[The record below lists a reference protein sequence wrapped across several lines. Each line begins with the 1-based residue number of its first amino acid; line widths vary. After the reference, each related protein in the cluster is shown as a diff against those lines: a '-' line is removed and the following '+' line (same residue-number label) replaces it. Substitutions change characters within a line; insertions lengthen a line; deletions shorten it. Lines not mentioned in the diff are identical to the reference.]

1 MPGNGERSGCDPG
14 TLIPDHPRT
23 HSLLYDRFAFFDEGR
38 RKVVYLHDD
47 EIHENCEHGHTH
59 RSKIC
64 LTHEFTKVAAP
75 EEDCSLRKDCH
86 IHIRKDGAAELHH
99 PADAKTKDKKC
110 VTVAVL
116 KPLT

>member
-1 MPGNGERSGCDPG
+1 MSGNGKRSGCDPE
-14 TLIPDHPRT
+14 TLIPDHPHT
-23 HSLLYDRFAFFDEGR
+23 HNLLCDHHAFFDEKR

-47 EIHENCEHGHTH
+47 ELHENCDDGHTH

-75 EEDCSLRKDCH
+75 GEDCSKRTDCH
-86 IHIRKDGAAELHH
+86 VHIRKDGAAELHH
-99 PADAKTKDKKC
+99 PADAKSKDKKC
-110 VTVAVL
+110 VTMAVL